1 MVTGLGFQYCHLS
14 SPLYG
19 LMANRYRMGSAVT
32 PAPGGRVLHPH
43 GHSVVMVQSACAL
56 FNQARDFDCS
66 RILSHFSRN
75 ESHDGIVTVAG
86 KLSGFESFY
95 GLFTGYRKLYQG
107 ECMRRIN
114 I

>member
-1 MVTGLGFQYCHLS
+1 
-14 SPLYG
+14 
-19 LMANRYRMGSAVT
+19 MANRYRMGSAVT

-75 ESHDGIVTVAG
+75 ESHNGIVTVAG
-86 KLSGFESFY
+86 KLSVKESKNGIFITLALLLKVY
-95 GLFTGYRKLYQG
+95 FSP
-107 ECMRRIN
+107 EI
-114 I
+114 